1 MNLAGTPQLLR
12 FILRRDRIRLPV
24 WILAI
29 AALTASQASS
39 SSAFYDSPD
48 KLASYAASV
57 GSNAAIVAM
66 AGPPVGLDTLG
77 GAIIFELS
85 TFAAVVVGLMNLFL
99 VGRHTRVDEEQGRTE
114 LVLSTAV
121 GRHAPMSA
129 VLLVALAANA
139 VMGVL
144 VGAVLTSYG
153 VPVTGSYVFG
163 ASLAAFG
170 LVVAAVAAVAVQASV
185 HARAATGVAVTFIG
199 AATVIRAAGDV
210 RGGGLSW
217 FSPMGW
223 SQATHPYSGDR
234 WWPLLLSLIA
244 TAALVALAFALVGRR
259 DLGAGLVQPRPGR
272 AQAPAALGS
281 PLGLAWRLQRG
292 SVAAWAT
299 GIFLM
304 SAAYGSMGDAVEE
317 LLKENPEAADWF
329 EGAGAGQ
336 LVDAY
341 FAAMTVMTALI
352 VAGFAVASVLRLRG
366 EESAGRIEPVL
377 ATPTSRWGLIGSHL
391 SVALAGSAALLA
403 LAGLGLGGALA
414 LTVSDPSQLPRLAGA
429 SMAYLPA
436 VWLVAAATAALVG
449 AAPSLAMLSWAYLS
463 WCFVVAIL
471 GEQLR
476 IPQWL
481 RDTSAFEHIPLLPL
495 QEMDVLPLAV
505 VGVVAIALAAVGLTG
520 FRRRDIETA

>member
-1 MNLAGTPQLLR
+1 
-12 FILRRDRIRLPV
+12 
-24 WILAI
+24 
-29 AALTASQASS
+29 
-39 SSAFYDSPD
+39 
-48 KLASYAASV
+48 
-57 GSNAAIVAM
+57 
-66 AGPPVGLDTLG
+66 
-77 GAIIFELS
+77 
-85 TFAAVVVGLMNLFL
+85 
-99 VGRHTRVDEEQGRTE
+99 
-114 LVLSTAV
+114 
-121 GRHAPMSA
+121 
-129 VLLVALAANA
+129 
-139 VMGVL
+139 
-144 VGAVLTSYG
+144 
-153 VPVTGSYVFG
+153 
-163 ASLAAFG
+163 
-170 LVVAAVAAVAVQASV
+170 
-185 HARAATGVAVTFIG
+185 
-199 AATVIRAAGDV
+199 
-210 RGGGLSW
+210 
-217 FSPMGW
+217 MGW

-234 WWPLLLSLIA
+234 WWPLLLSLTA

-259 DLGAGLVQPRPGR
+259 DLGAGLVQPRPGQ

-317 LLKENPEAADWF
+317 LLRENPEAADWF
-329 EGAGAGQ
+329 EGADAGQ

-391 SVALAGSAALLA
+391 TVALAGSAALLA
-403 LAGLGLGGALA
+403 LAGFGLGGALA
-414 LTVSDPSQLPRLAGA
+414 LTMSDPSQLPRLAGA

-449 AAPSLAMLSWAYLS
+449 AAPSLAPLSWAYLS

-505 VGVVAIALAAVGLTG
+505 VGVVAVALAAVGLTG